1 MNDPGWSHETTLVA
15 EPVSAPRARA
25 FVCRH
30 LIDHGLAYL
39 VDPVRL
45 VVSELATHSL
55 VQARGPFTVTLSCT
69 HPTLVLSVRDE
80 ASGPRVP
87 AQVRRTE
94 LSGRGLKI
102 VQLISSD
109 WGVASDATGSHTV
122 WAAFT
127 LRTTDSDEQPADGLG
142 SPRPTSRR
150 VR

>member
-1 MNDPGWSHETTLVA
+1 MDDPSWSCETTLVA

-45 VVSELATHSL
+45 VVSELATNSL
-55 VQARGPFTVTLSCT
+55 VQAGSPFTVTLSLT
-69 HPTLVLSVRDE
+69 HRTLMLSVRDE
-80 ASGPRVP
+80 SLAPTVP
-87 AQVRRTE
+87 AQVPRND

-127 LRTTDSDEQPADGLG
+127 LRHHQLT
-142 SPRPTSRR
+142 
-150 VR
+150 